1 MDLPSS
7 GDTYARGPNGASGP
21 GLRRRHAVP
30 AEQRLAHLIR
40 HVPPAPKVSLWAK
53 IKRSIRYYR
62 TPLQIR
68 YSIAVLRKRHHHPYL
83 RLARLFWPIPWRQP
97 CTLPAPP
104 REIMAYD
111 PQAYMDKHYTGLY
124 ELRLIP
130 IWKWR
135 DTPQRS
141 FFRLYE
147 AFCAGDSPCISYE
160 TEYFWKRRSPE
171 WAPRLL
177 ADPLDYGCVD
187 PEQYAVMAS
196 LAEDLVD
203 AFNWRLEWGLRS
215 DGNHTSRQSDGTP
228 APFEPEICPEWTKK
242 VRGLDERFVLHDM
255 RDPELTASNPH
266 FIKRNIQAS
275 GGSLRTV

>member
-1 MDLPSS
+1 MDGSS
-7 GDTYARGPNGASGP
+7 GSSPNCRGPNGASGP

-40 HVPPAPKVSLWAK
+40 HVPPAPKVSLWSK
-53 IKRSIRYYR
+53 IKRRIRYYR
-62 TPLQIR
+62 TPLHIR
-68 YSIAVLRKRHHHPYL
+68 YSIVVLRKRYHHPYL
-83 RLARLFWPIPWRQP
+83 KLLRLFWPIPWRQP
-97 CTLPAPP
+97 CTLPPPP
-104 REIMAYD
+104 REIMAYP
-111 PQAYMDKHYTGLY
+111 PQAYMDKHYADLY
-124 ELRLIP
+124 EMRLIP

-147 AFCAGDSPCISYE
+147 AFCAGDDQCISYE
-160 TEYFWKRRSPE
+160 TEYFWKRRDPE
-171 WAPRLL
+171 WTPRLL

-203 AFNWRLEWGLRS
+203 AFNWRLEWGLRR

-228 APFEPEICPEWTKK
+228 APFVPEVCPEWTKK
-242 VRGLDERFVLHDM
+242 VRGLDERFILHDM
-255 RDPELTASNPH
+255 RNPELTASNPY

-275 GGSLRTV
+275 GGCVRTV